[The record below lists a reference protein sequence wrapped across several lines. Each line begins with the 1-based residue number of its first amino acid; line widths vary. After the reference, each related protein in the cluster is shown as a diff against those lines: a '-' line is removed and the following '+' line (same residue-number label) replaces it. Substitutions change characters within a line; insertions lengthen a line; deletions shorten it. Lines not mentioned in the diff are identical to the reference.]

1 MIEKDETKKPGKTAK
16 KVEIELVDV
25 KITTHSSRVD
35 TFVIVA
41 AKLGKALEE
50 LSHDELFNALEEL
63 QKQNTTPGQ

>member
-1 MIEKDETKKPGKTAK
+1 MIEKDETKKPEKTTK

-41 AKLGKALEE
+41 AKLGKTLNE
-50 LSHDELFNALEEL
+50 LSHDELFNALENL
-63 QKQNTTPGQ
+63 QQ